1 MSEPLPNP
9 NQQNMIQTIQPAQA
23 TRLLEAL
30 KDELAKAKAAGP
42 DTAKARLHYARAEQI
57 KQVLVNYRQQQQQR
71 QAAAARVN
79 SAGSFAG
86 ATPTSSATTGPG
98 MATQNTVPG
107 SAPAHTNQA
116 QFHNSNVGSRPGS
129 TGFASGA
136 NAMGSNGPVGSAA
149 GLGQT
154 SGSSAPG
161 AANAG
166 PQQQQRTGIYS
177 TNQMP
182 NTHLDSSAQQRPSS
196 VTPGVTTEKYNQVRT
211 RLQDLEKK
219 IRTLEAGK
227 RPDMNPDENTQFE
240 NQLRELKLKYA
251 QYSKFA
257 LYMKNQ
263 LIEMAR
269 VAGHNPAVGA
279 SPATKP
285 STPGMPP
292 AAASAHSGTP
302 AQSINT
308 PAMTNALQVASNVN
322 ASQENKQA
330 ANATGNAIAPG
341 AGTPVK
347 SGSRGPSPS
356 VKEPTIPGVNL
367 SLITKPSVPSIPI
380 LSTINVKPHNPITL
394 KPGANNVR
402 PTLTAGGSSGLGQ
415 VVNSPAM
422 FRMPTFDMAST
433 GSIQDNGGRVLTKR
447 KLTELVNTIGADEGD
462 GKTTI
467 DGDVEELLLDLA
479 DEFVSSVTTFAC
491 RLAKHRKT
499 DAIDVRDVQLH
510 LERNWN
516 IRIPGHSMD
525 DIRSMRKWQPSS
537 SYTQKVSGVDIVKA
551 VNGNIN

>member
-1 MSEPLPNP
+1 MSQPSPNP

-42 DTAKARLHYARAEQI
+42 DTAKARSHYARAEQI

-219 IRTLEAGK
+219 IRT
-227 RPDMNPDENTQFE
+227 
-240 NQLRELKLKYA
+240 
-251 QYSKFA
+251 
-257 LYMKNQ
+257 
-263 LIEMAR
+263 
-269 VAGHNPAVGA
+269 
-279 SPATKP
+279 
-285 STPGMPP
+285 
-292 AAASAHSGTP
+292 
-302 AQSINT
+302 
-308 PAMTNALQVASNVN
+308 
-322 ASQENKQA
+322 
-330 ANATGNAIAPG
+330 
-341 AGTPVK
+341 
-347 SGSRGPSPS
+347 
-356 VKEPTIPGVNL
+356 
-367 SLITKPSVPSIPI
+367 
-380 LSTINVKPHNPITL
+380 
-394 KPGANNVR
+394 
-402 PTLTAGGSSGLGQ
+402 
-415 VVNSPAM
+415 
-422 FRMPTFDMAST
+422 
-433 GSIQDNGGRVLTKR
+433 
-447 KLTELVNTIGADEGD
+447 
-462 GKTTI
+462 
-467 DGDVEELLLDLA
+467 
-479 DEFVSSVTTFAC
+479 
-491 RLAKHRKT
+491 
-499 DAIDVRDVQLH
+499 
-510 LERNWN
+510 
-516 IRIPGHSMD
+516 
-525 DIRSMRKWQPSS
+525 
-537 SYTQKVSGVDIVKA
+537 
-551 VNGNIN
+551 